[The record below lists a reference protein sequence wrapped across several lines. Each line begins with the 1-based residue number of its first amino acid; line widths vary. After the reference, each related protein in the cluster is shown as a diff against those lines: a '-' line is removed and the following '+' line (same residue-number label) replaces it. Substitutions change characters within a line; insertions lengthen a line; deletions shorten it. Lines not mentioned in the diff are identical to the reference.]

1 MKQQIPVDV
10 PVTLIIQ
17 AVHGDLTIRGWSE
30 PLLEWQCEDDRVTVH
45 TQDTGLVLSPCQ
57 SDLTLKLPQSAE
69 VHIATI
75 HGDAHVT
82 HLRRVS
88 IDHISGDLTLRQIT
102 EQATIGVV
110 NGDLTASAVA
120 ELTVTSDVQSDVT
133 LTDVPVVRLTGV
145 NGDLTGRGV
154 LSLSLDRVAGDLDL
168 TGSMQITH

>member
-1 MKQQIPVDV
+1 MKKQIPVDV
-10 PVTLIIQ
+10 PVTLVIQ
-17 AVHGDLTIRGWSE
+17 AVHGDLTIRGWAE
-30 PLLEWQCEDDRVTVH
+30 PLFEWQCDDEQVTI
-45 TQDTGLVLSPCQ
+45 QAQESGLALSPCQ
-57 SDLTLKLPQSAE
+57 SDLVLKLPQSAE

-102 EQATIGVV
+102 EQVTIGVV

-120 ELTVTSDVQSDVT
+120 ELIVTSDIQSDVT

-154 LSLSLDRVAGDLDL
+154 LSLSLDQVAGDLDL